1 MGVAQ
6 WASHFSTTLFEM
18 KKILSFL
25 LLSAFVA
32 QAENWAQLRGPDGR
46 GISCDKGIPVKW
58 TAKDYAWQVKLPG
71 KGHSSPVVWGDMV
84 LVTSA
89 ARGGERRA
97 LQAFEAATGKEIW
110 TEHLGGNTHPKHA
123 LNSYASATP
132 CTDGKLVYVAWGDND
147 EYFMVA
153 HDLKTGKEKWRKQ
166 LPPSLSKHGHGTATS
181 PVLFED
187 LVIILNEHDTGPGYI
202 AALDKAT
209 GKERWKIARKIEIM
223 TYATPIIIE
232 VKGEP
237 VLINSC
243 LDDGLMGIN
252 PRNGKVL
259 WSTPGN
265 FDLRTVAMPVHWNGI
280 VYGSCGGG
288 GRGTQ
293 MLAVKVGG
301 KGNVTETHIA
311 WKRQKSLP
319 YVPTPIVYG
328 DHLYMWLDNGIVI
341 CADPKTGREI
351 WNERVGRGDFSSS
364 PVCIDGKIYCSS
376 RTGEFTVIKAS
387 PKYELLGRSQLGEA
401 THATPAVSNGRMFL
415 RGFAKLY
422 CLEAK

>member
-1 MGVAQ
+1 
-6 WASHFSTTLFEM
+6 M
-18 KKILSFL
+18 KKILSFVL
-25 LLSAFVA
+25 MSAA
-32 QAENWAQLRGPDGR
+32 MLQAENWAQFRGPNGA
-46 GISCDKGIPVKW
+46 GLSAEKGLPVKW
-58 TAKDYAWQVKLPG
+58 TAKDYKWQVELPG
-71 KGHSSPVVWGDMV
+71 IGHSSPVVWEDRV
-84 LVTSA
+84 IITSA
-89 ARGGERRA
+89 VNKGEKRFIECYHA
-97 LQAFEAATGKEIW
+97 DTGKPVWSKE
-110 TEHLGGNTHPKHA
+110 LGGATHPKHG
-123 LNSYASATP
+123 LNSFASSTP
-132 CTDGKLVYVAWGDND
+132 VTDGKMVYVSWGDND
-147 EYFMVA
+147 EYFIVA
-153 HDLKTGKEKWRKQ
+153 HDFKSGAEKWRTQ
-166 LPPSLSKHGHGTATS
+166 LKPSLSKHGHGTATS
-181 PVLFED
+181 PILFED
-187 LVIILNEHDTGPGYI
+187 LVILLNEHDTGPGYI
-202 AALDKAT
+202 VALDKAT

-265 FDLRTVAMPVHWNGI
+265 FDLRTVAMPVHWKGI

-376 RTGEFTVIKAS
+376 RTGEFTVMDAS
-387 PKYELLGRSQLGEA
+387 PKFKVHGSSQLGEK
-401 THATPAVSNGRMFL
+401 THATPAVSNGRMFI
-415 RGFAKLY
+415 RGFEHLF

>member
-1 MGVAQ
+1 MKK
-6 WASHFSTTLFEM
+6 TLF
-18 KKILSFL
+18 FL
-25 LLSAFVA
+25 LFFTTALVH
-32 QAENWAQLRGPDGR
+32 AENWAQFRGPNGA
-46 GISCDKGIPVKW
+46 GISAEKGIPIKW
-58 TAKDYAWQVKLPG
+58 AAKDYAWQVKLPG
-71 KGHSSPVVWGDMV
+71 IGHSSPIVWKDRV
-84 LVTSA
+84 IVTSA
-89 ARGGERRA
+89 VNKGEKRFI
-97 LQAFEAATGKEIW
+97 QCFEAAAGKLLWSKE
-110 TEHLGGNTHPKHA
+110 LGGNTHPKHG
-123 LNSYASATP
+123 LNSFASATP
-132 CTDGKLVYVAWGDND
+132 VTDGKMVYVSWGDND
-147 EYFMVA
+147 GYFIVA
-153 HDLKTGKEKWRKQ
+153 HDFKSGVEEWRTQLK
-166 LPPSLSKHGHGTATS
+166 PSVSKHGHGTAVS

-187 LVIILNEHDTGPGYI
+187 LVIILNEQDTGPGYI
-202 AALDKAT
+202 VALDKAT
-209 GKERWKIARKIEIM
+209 GKERWKVARKIEIM

-237 VLINSC
+237 VLISSC
-243 LDDGLMGIN
+243 LNDGLMGIN

-288 GRGTQ
+288 GKGKL
-293 MLAVKVGG
+293 MLAVNVGG
-301 KGNVTETHIA
+301 KGNVSESHIA
-311 WKRQKSLP
+311 WKRQRSLP
-319 YVPTPIVYG
+319 YVPTPIAYG
-328 DHLYMWLDNGIVI
+328 DHLYLWLDNGIVI
-341 CADPKTGREI
+341 CVNPKTGEEV

>member
-1 MGVAQ
+1 
-6 WASHFSTTLFEM
+6 M
-18 KKILSFL
+18 KKYFSL
-25 LLSAFVA
+25 LVFTTALVN
-32 QAENWAQLRGPDGR
+32 AENWPQFRGPNGA
-46 GISCDKGIPVKW
+46 GISTQKGIPIKW

-71 KGHSSPVVWGDMV
+71 IGHSSPIVWEDRV
-84 LVTSA
+84 IVTSA
-89 ARGGERRA
+89 ANKGEKRFIECYRA
-97 LQAFEAATGKEIW
+97 DTGKPLWSE
-110 TEHLGGNTHPKHA
+110 ELGGNTHHKHG
-123 LNSYASATP
+123 LNSFASSTP
-132 CTDGKLVYVAWGDND
+132 VTDGKMVYVSWGDND
-147 EYFMVA
+147 EYFIVA
-153 HDLKTGKEKWRKQ
+153 HDFKSGAEKWRTQ
-166 LPPSLSKHGHGTATS
+166 LKSSVSKHGHGTAVS

-187 LVIILNEHDTGPGYI
+187 LVIILNEQDTDPGYI

-209 GKERWKIARKIEIM
+209 GKERWKIERKIEIM

-237 VLINSC
+237 QLINSC

-259 WSTPGN
+259 WNTPCN
-265 FDLRTVAMPVHWNGI
+265 FDLRTVAMPVHWKGI

-288 GRGTQ
+288 GKGKL

-301 KGNVTETHIA
+301 KGNVTGTHIA
-311 WKRQKSLP
+311 WKRQRSLP

-328 DHLYMWLDNGIVI
+328 DHIYMWLDNGIVI
-341 CADPKTGREI
+341 CANAKTGEEV

-401 THATPAVSNGRMFL
+401 THATPAISNGRIFL
-415 RGFAKLY
+415 RGFENLY
-422 CLEAK
+422 CLEGQ

>member
-1 MGVAQ
+1 MATKTKGRFVNGLVDMKAGKISREIFVNEEIYAEEQEQVFTRAWLFIGHESQVPKPGDYFVSGMGEESVILCRDREGALHVFLN
-6 WASHFSTTLFEM
+6 SCRHRGM
-18 KKILSFL
+18 K
-25 LLSAFVA
+25 VCRYD
-32 QAENWAQLRGPDGR
+32 E
-46 GISCDKGIPVKW
+46 
-58 TAKDYAWQVKLPG
+58 
-71 KGHSSPVVWGDMV
+71 
-84 LVTSA
+84 
-89 ARGGERRA
+89 
-97 LQAFEAATGKEIW
+97 
-110 TEHLGGNTHPKHA
+110 GNTPVFTCPYHGW
-123 LNSYASATP
+123 SYA
-132 CTDGKLVYVAWGDND
+132 TDGKLVYVAWGDND
-147 EYFMVA
+147 EYFLVA
-153 HDLKTGKEKWRKQ
+153 HDIRNGKEKWRTQ
-166 LPPSLSKHGHGTATS
+166 LEPSLSKHGHGTGTS
-181 PVLFED
+181 PVIFED
-187 LVIILNEHDTGPGYI
+187 LVILLNEHDTGPGYI
-202 AALDKAT
+202 VALNKNT
-209 GKERWKIARKIEIM
+209 GKQQWLIKRKIEIM

-280 VYGSCGGG
+280 VYGSCGAGG
-288 GRGTQ
+288 KGKL

-301 KGNVTETHIA
+301 KGNVSKSHIA
-311 WKRQKSLP
+311 WKRQRSLP

-328 DHLYMWLDNGIVI
+328 DHIYMWLDNGIVI
-341 CADPKTGREI
+341 CADPKTGEEI

-387 PKYELLGRSQLGEA
+387 PKYQLLSRSQLGEA
-401 THATPAVSNGRMFL
+401 THATPAISNGRMFL
-415 RGFAKLY
+415 RGFEKLY

>member
-1 MGVAQ
+1 M
-6 WASHFSTTLFEM
+6 L
-18 KKILSFL
+18 
-25 LLSAFVA
+25 
-32 QAENWAQLRGPDGR
+32 QAENWAQFRGPNGA
-46 GISCDKGIPVKW
+46 GLSAEKGLPVKW
-58 TAKDYAWQVKLPG
+58 TAKDYKWQVELPG
-71 KGHSSPVVWGDMV
+71 IGHSSPIVWEDRV
-84 LVTSA
+84 IVTSA
-89 ARGGERRA
+89 VNKGEKRFIECYHA
-97 LQAFEAATGKEIW
+97 DTGKPVWSKE
-110 TEHLGGNTHPKHA
+110 LGGATHPKHG
-123 LNSYASATP
+123 LNSFASSTP
-132 CTDGKLVYVAWGDND
+132 VTDGKMVYVSWGDND
-147 EYFMVA
+147 EYFIVA
-153 HDLKTGKEKWRKQ
+153 HDFKSGAEKWRTQ
-166 LPPSLSKHGHGTATS
+166 LKLSLSKHGHGTATS
-181 PVLFED
+181 PILFED
-187 LVIILNEHDTGPGYI
+187 LVILLNEHDTGPGYI
-202 AALDKAT
+202 VALDKAT

-265 FDLRTVAMPVHWNGI
+265 FDLRTVAMPVHWKGI

-376 RTGEFTVIKAS
+376 RTGEFTVMDAS
-387 PKYELLGRSQLGEA
+387 PKFKVHGSSQLGEK
-401 THATPAVSNGRMFL
+401 THATPAVSNGRMFI
-415 RGFAKLY
+415 RGFEHLF

>member
-1 MGVAQ
+1 MKN
-6 WASHFSTTLFEM
+6 FLF
-18 KKILSFL
+18 FL
-25 LLSAFVA
+25 LLSAVLLP
-32 QAENWAQLRGPDGR
+32 AENWAQFRGPNGA
-46 GISCDKGIPVKW
+46 GISTEKGLPVKW
-58 TAKDYAWQVKLPG
+58 TAKDYKWQVELPG
-71 KGHSSPVVWGDMV
+71 IGHSSPIVWEDRV
-84 LVTSA
+84 IVTSA
-89 ARGGERRA
+89 VNKGEKRFIECYHA
-97 LQAFEAATGKEIW
+97 DTGKPVWSKE
-110 TEHLGGNTHPKHA
+110 LGGATHPKHG
-123 LNSYASATP
+123 LNSFASSTP
-132 CTDGKLVYVAWGDND
+132 VTDGKMVYVSWGDND
-147 EYFMVA
+147 EYFIVA
-153 HDLKTGKEKWRKQ
+153 YNFKSGAEKWRTQ
-166 LPPSLSKHGHGTATS
+166 LKPSLSKHGHGTATS
-181 PVLFED
+181 PVIFED

-265 FDLRTVAMPVHWNGI
+265 FDLRTVAMPVHWKGI

-376 RTGEFTVIKAS
+376 RTGEFTVMDAS
-387 PKYELLGRSQLGEA
+387 PKFKVHGSSQLGEK
-401 THATPAVSNGRMFL
+401 THATPAVSNGRMFI
-415 RGFAKLY
+415 RGFEHLF